1 MYYDRCLL
9 LLLFARRSAESS
21 GCVYES
27 KIDGIVTLP
36 DILCICCMAAFICSG
51 PDRSLQAN
59 APFIKRTAYTWK
71 ARTGLGLEDTTD
83 IFCQFTES
91 RQGKAS

>member
-1 MYYDRCLL
+1 MYHDCCLF

-27 KIDGIVTLP
+27 KIDGIVTLLE
-36 DILCICCMAAFICSG
+36 ILRICCMAAFIFLG
-51 PDRSLQAN
+51 PDRGLRAN
-59 APFIKRTAYTWK
+59 DPFINRTAYTWE
-71 ARTGLGLEDTTD
+71 ARTELGLEDTID
-83 IFCQFTES
+83 IFCHGTES